1 MYCYFYGDQFT
12 VQSANL
18 ALQRLYLSS
27 LQFHLFMSRM
37 QRSLHLCSLVYQAL
51 ILDMRGLQSTDVS
64 AASTEIAM
72 SSPKKSARTSPFDS
86 IQIFFT

>member
-1 MYCYFYGDQFT
+1 MYCYFYDGQFA

-18 ALQRLYLSS
+18 ALQLYLAS

-37 QRSLHLCSLVYQAL
+37 QRSLHLCNFVYQAH
-51 ILDMRGLQSTDVS
+51 ILDMRACNRRDVS
-64 AASTEIAM
+64 AASMEIAM
-72 SSPKKSARTSPFDS
+72 SSPKKSARTNPFDS